1 MLLVANRKNLK
12 ECMKELLGNE
22 YTETK
27 EKELINICTK
37 DDYTNYKEEQREHES
52 FAIQRYME
60 KIDKILNTHGV
71 ESGYPEIPSLEYC
84 NTGEMYNITLLH
96 YKGKLYIGDV
106 GSLMEKQ
113 G

>member
-1 MLLVANRKNLK
+1 MLLRANLKNLK
-12 ECMKELLGNE
+12 QYSRELLGNE
-22 YTETK
+22 YTEAK

-37 DDYTNYKEEQREHES
+37 DDYTNYKDEPREHES
-52 FAIQRYME
+52 FAIQRYMG
-60 KIDKILNTHGV
+60 KIDKILCTFGV

-106 GSLMEKQ
+106 GTLMEKQ